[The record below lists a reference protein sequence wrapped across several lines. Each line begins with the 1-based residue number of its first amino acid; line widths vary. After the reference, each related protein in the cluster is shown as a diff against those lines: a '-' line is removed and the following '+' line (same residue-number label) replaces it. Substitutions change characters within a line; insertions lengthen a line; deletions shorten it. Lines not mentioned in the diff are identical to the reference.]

1 MSLAELRAE
10 LRGLR
15 AKTLPVSRM
24 KKSDIVRELERTSLK
39 KKVTYE
45 SDDEEPKKVVKKVVE
60 KVIESKKKV
69 AEKKPIKKVVEEVE
83 EDEEEEPVSIKRRNN
98 KRD

>member
-24 KKSDIVRELERTSLK
+24 NKADIVRELERTSISK

-45 SDDEEPKKVVKKVVE
+45 SEEEPVKQVKKENKVVVK
-60 KVIESKKKV
+60 
-69 AEKKPIKKVVEEVE
+69 KKPIKKVVEEVE
-83 EDEEEEPVSIKRRNN
+83 DEEEPVSIKRRTN
-98 KRD
+98 KKD

>member
-24 KKSDIVRELERTSLK
+24 KKADIVRELERTSLK

-45 SDDEEPKKVVKKVVE
+45 SDDEEPKKVKKVVE
-60 KVIESKKKV
+60 KVAESKKKV
-69 AEKKPIKKVVEEVE
+69 EKKPIKKVVEEV

>member
-24 KKSDIVRELERTSLK
+24 KKADIVRELERTSLK

-45 SDDEEPKKVVKKVVE
+45 SDEEEVAPKKVEKKIEKKVE
-60 KVIESKKKV
+60 KKV
-69 AEKKPIKKVVEEVE
+69 EKKPIKKVVEEV
-83 EDEEEEPVSIKRRNN
+83 DEEEPVSIKKVNKGRNH